1 MVLVLYSIFQQWNGG
16 GIIGYYLSATLDTV
30 GITGSQEQLGISLG
44 LTVTYFVFTTVGS
57 FVVDMYRRR
66 TLIFAGLISFVIL
79 QTAATI
85 TSWQYTVTGSKAT
98 AGLTIFWMFAFQ
110 TFSSTLIATMHNL
123 YPVELISL
131 NLRARGMGIYGLI
144 QGVAGTINNY
154 GISVGIA
161 ELGYK
166 IWCVYIVY
174 NSIQLVLAYYLFPE
188 TKDLTLEEID
198 VIFDTPGVNPVKM
211 SKIIEKSRKEHD
223 QMTKA

>member
-1 MVLVLYSIFQQWNGG
+1 
-16 GIIGYYLSATLDTV
+16 
-30 GITGSQEQLGISLG
+30 
-44 LTVTYFVFTTVGS
+44 
-57 FVVDMYRRR
+57 
-66 TLIFAGLISFVIL
+66 
-79 QTAATI
+79 
-85 TSWQYTVTGSKAT
+85 
-98 AGLTIFWMFAFQ
+98 
-110 TFSSTLIATMHNL
+110 
-123 YPVELISL
+123 
-131 NLRARGMGIYGLI
+131 MGIYGLI